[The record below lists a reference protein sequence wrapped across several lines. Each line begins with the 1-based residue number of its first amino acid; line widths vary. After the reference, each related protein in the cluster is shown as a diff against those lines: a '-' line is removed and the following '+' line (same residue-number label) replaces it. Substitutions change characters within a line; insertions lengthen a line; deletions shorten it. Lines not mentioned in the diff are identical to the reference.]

1 MNVFGELVTLRS
13 IERTDAD
20 FLLELVNS
28 PELEYW
34 VVGSSVPISTIQQ
47 EKWIDNIGNSH
58 TDIRLIV
65 ENKEGVAVGFANLV
79 QIDPINR
86 TAVHG
91 VKFAKEFR
99 GCGYAKDTV
108 IAIMEY
114 AFNTLNLNRLES
126 TILEYNDSSIG
137 LYTKACGW
145 SVEGIK
151 KSAVYKNGV
160 YNNLVMIGITKD
172 DFKQL
177 SLKKCS

>member
-1 MNVFGELVTLRS
+1 MNLLGNLVNLRA
-13 IERTDAD
+13 IEKKDAL

-28 PELEYW
+28 PEMEYW
-34 VVGSSVPISTIQQ
+34 VVGSSVPTSSIQQ
-47 EKWIDNIGNSH
+47 EKWMENIANSH
-58 TDIRLIV
+58 TDIRLVV
-65 ENKEGVAVGFANLV
+65 ENKEGTVVGFANLV

-108 IAIMEY
+108 MAIMRY
-114 AFNTLNLNRLES
+114 AFDTLNLNRLES

-145 SVEGIK
+145 SIEGVK
-151 KSAVYKNGV
+151 KSAVYKNGK

-172 DFKQL
+172 DFKQF
-177 SLKKCS
+177 SL